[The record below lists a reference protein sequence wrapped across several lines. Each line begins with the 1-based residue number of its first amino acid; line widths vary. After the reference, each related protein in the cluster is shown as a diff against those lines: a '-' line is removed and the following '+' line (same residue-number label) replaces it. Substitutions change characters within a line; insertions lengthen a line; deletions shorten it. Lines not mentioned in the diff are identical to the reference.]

1 MKLIN
6 FLRIRGGYGLIIKEV
21 SPKKIRTV
29 YRGLNHK
36 PQITNYKLQ
45 ITNYKLRA
53 TNYEK
58 RATNKKSSWSHQESN
73 LDLRFRKP
81 T

>member
-6 FLRIRGGYGLIIKEV
+6 FLRIRGGGYGLIIKEV
-21 SPKKIRTV
+21 SPKKIHTV
-29 YRGLNHK
+29 YSGLNHK
-36 PQITNYKLQ
+36 PQ